1 MKMVHGAIGGILAL
15 ALNAG
20 IMALTHN
27 PTPATP
33 RTITVSIYH
42 GKSGNAGFEG
52 VVTCHS
58 VTSMHSGSVV
68 KYHRCGNI
76 AH

>member
-1 MKMVHGAIGGILAL
+1 MRNHITTAVLTAILAAGSTFL
-15 ALNAG
+15 YTNA
-20 IMALTHN
+20 T
-27 PTPATP
+27 PTVP

-52 VVTCHS
+52 VVTCHA